1 MPRPQRAMRISW
13 VATVFRDSPPSWP
26 GLSPQVGYTRLAAP
40 HTNATRAS
48 RVALPSTS
56 CFQKERR
63 GCLSFAGKTCMP
75 GPRAGMTVER
85 FTKPTA
91 HLIVAVLILDRTDDA
106 SAAQLGE
113 QRGVN
118 IVVKFAAGI
127 VGRHRFEDVLGTGWI
142 DLGVRRGLGFEVG
155 VALVDDLGIGE
166 LELLRQHLLG
176 ALLVG
181 DRQVIAFDR
190 GAQEFLERVA
200 VAAQVAAI
208 DGQSAVEPRDPLGVK
223 VGDDAQPERQR
234 LAALP

>member
-1 MPRPQRAMRISW
+1 MA
-13 VATVFRDSPPSWP
+13 
-26 GLSPQVGYTRLAAP
+26 GLVTASRVTRLAAP

-48 RVALPSTS
+48 RVAMPSTS

-91 HLIVAVLILDRTDDA
+91 NLLVAVLLLHRRDEA
-106 SAAQLGE
+106 FGAQLGE

-118 IVVKFAAGI
+118 IVVKVAAGI
-127 VGRHRFEDVLGTGWI
+127 VGRPPFADVLGTGWI

-181 DRQVIAFDR
+181 DRQVIPFDR
-190 GAQEFLERVA
+190 GAQKFLERVA
-200 VAAQVAAI
+200 VAAQIAAI
-208 DGQSAVEPRDPLGVK
+208 DGQAAVEPWDPF
-223 VGDDAQPERQR
+223 
-234 LAALP
+234 